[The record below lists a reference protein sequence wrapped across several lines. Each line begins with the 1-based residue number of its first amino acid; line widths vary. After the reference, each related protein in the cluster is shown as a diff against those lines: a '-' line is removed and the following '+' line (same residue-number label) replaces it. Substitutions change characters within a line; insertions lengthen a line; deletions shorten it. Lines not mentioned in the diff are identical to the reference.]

1 MIELE
6 SLHLE
11 HFMRIT
17 KADLDLQSAI
27 TILEGDNG
35 QGKSA
40 IMEAIAVC
48 LAERKRADSVK
59 EFVQKGFDHA
69 KIVLRMKYNSVP
81 IIFNVTL
88 NVRGGTP
95 LERDVEY
102 EGKHYIN
109 SEVTDLI
116 KELDFTFYS
125 DIILSMQG
133 QDDIATM
140 TPVQRAN
147 LLQRLFQFDFA
158 EKVKGINDKIDEA
171 NEAIKLDN
179 SKIDY
184 LNKELVAKKARRD
197 SVVLKEPPFDSST
210 YYAKQAEQDELF
222 EELTNIKKIMNE
234 VNELQDKRNTIVE
247 KSNNLGYKI
256 QELRQKKETA
266 QAAKTELET
275 FDFDGKSSALTSE
288 IENLRKEIDSQNVSL
303 QMFDE
308 SIKANQTK
316 QTEVLQNIATCKY
329 KDTEFAKKLALIEK
343 GVCPECGQSTCNMDH
358 SVIEYDKDTNLNQI
372 IDLEAE
378 EGNIGFAIADD
389 KRKKEEIRQNI
400 SSLISKKATSEANLT
415 SLRSTYNVLKSKVMP
430 LEIYEQLESDLTVAE
445 SDQAALQDAY
455 NNVMN
460 ELEKRKDALIK
471 QDEIERK
478 YEAIKADIKMFDNV
492 MMFNDAAQKQIEQ
505 YDEDIK
511 NSEMNIEEIKNIVA
525 SLTKDIECYN
535 EVKKVLDKELPNFL
549 IVKTC
554 SRLESEMNIF
564 VQEVFPEFRIRLL
577 QSKRGVEFFYTVDA
591 NNNME
596 DVKTLI
602 NSKMASGY
610 ERSVLGIAFK
620 VALCRAYGLTF
631 AALDEIDSAASD
643 DNSMKTF
650 SSLINSNVFD
660 QMIFITHKEPTKEM
674 IRSLAD
680 DVTCYHVEGGVF
692 TNETIEN

>member
-288 IENLRKEIDSQNVSL
+288 IENLRKEIDNQNVSL

-378 EGNIGFAIADD
+378 EGSIGFAIADD
-389 KRKKEEIRQNI
+389 KRKKEEIRQKI

-505 YDEDIK
+505 YDEDIE

>member
-210 YYAKQAEQDELF
+210 YYAKQTEQDELF

-389 KRKKEEIRQNI
+389 KRKKEEIRQKI

-505 YDEDIK
+505 YDEDIE

-591 NNNME
+591 NNTME

>member
-1 MIELE
+1 
-6 SLHLE
+6 
-11 HFMRIT
+11 MRIT
-17 KADLDLQSAI
+17 KADLDLRSAI

-40 IMEAIAVC
+40 VMEAIAVC

-69 KIVLRMKYNSVP
+69 KIILTMKYNSVP
-81 IIFNVTL
+81 IIFNVAL

-158 EKVKGINDKIDEA
+158 EKVKGIIEKIDEA
-171 NEAIKLDN
+171 NEAIKLGN

-184 LNKELVAKKARRD
+184 LNKELVAKKARCD

-210 YYAKQAEQDELF
+210 YYAKQDEEVKLF
-222 EELTNIKKIMNE
+222 EELTKIKKIMGE

-247 KSNNLGYKI
+247 KSNNLGFKI
-256 QELRQKKETA
+256 QELRRKKETA
-266 QAAKTELET
+266 QAAKNELST
-275 FDFDGKSSALTSE
+275 FDFDGKSSIITSE
-288 IENLRKEIDSQNVSL
+288 IELLIKDIESQNADL
-303 QMFDE
+303 QTYDE
-308 SIKANQTK
+308 SIKANQAK

-329 KDTEFAKKLALIEK
+329 KDSEFAKKLDLIER

-358 SVIEYDKDTNLNQI
+358 SVIEYDKNTNTNQI
-372 IDLEAE
+372 IDLETE
-378 EGNIGFAIADD
+378 EGYIGFAIADD
-389 KRKKEEIRQNI
+389 RRKKEEVRKNI
-400 SSLISKKATSEANLT
+400 SSLISKKATAEANLA
-415 SLRSTYNVLKSKVMP
+415 SLESTYNVLKSKIMP
-430 LEIYEQLESDLTVAE
+430 LDVYEQLERDLKTAE
-445 SDQAALQDAY
+445 VDQAALTDAY
-455 NNVMN
+455 NNIIS
-460 ELEKRKDALIK
+460 ELESHKDALSN
-471 QDEIERK
+471 QDIVERR
-478 YEAIKADIKMFDNV
+478 YEAVKAEIKSFDNV
-492 MMFNDAAQKQIEQ
+492 KVFNDAAQKQIEQ

-511 NSEMNIEEIKNIVA
+511 NSEMNIEVIKNTVA

-554 SRLESEMNIF
+554 SKLESEMNIF

-591 NNNME
+591 NNDME

-680 DVTCYHVEGGVF
+680 DVTCYHVDGGVF

>member
-6 SLHLE
+6 SLYLE

-17 KADLDLQSAI
+17 KADLDLSSAI

-40 IMEAIAVC
+40 VMEAIAVC

-69 KIVLRMKYNSVP
+69 KIVLKMKYNSVP

-147 LLQRLFQFDFA
+147 LLQRLFQFDFT
-158 EKVKGINDKIDEA
+158 EKVKGIIDKIDEA

-197 SVVLKEPPFDSST
+197 SVVLKEPPFDSIS
-210 YYAKQAEQDELF
+210 YYTKKSEQDNLF
-222 EELTNIKKIMNE
+222 EELTKIKKIMGE
-234 VNELQDKRNTIVE
+234 VNELQDKRNNIIE
-247 KSNNLGYKI
+247 KSNSLGYKI
-256 QELRQKKETA
+256 QELKQRKETA
-266 QAAKTELET
+266 QAAKNELEI
-275 FDFDGKSSALTSE
+275 FDFDGKSLAMTSE
-288 IENLRKEIDSQNVSL
+288 IETLRKDIDSQNTDL
-303 QMFDE
+303 QTLDV
-308 SIKANQTK
+308 SIKSNQAK
-316 QTEVLQNIATCKY
+316 QTEVLQNIATCQY
-329 KDTEFAKKLALIEK
+329 KDAEFSKKLSLIER
-343 GVCPECGQSTCNMDH
+343 GVCPECGQSTCGMDH
-358 SVIEYDKDTNLNQI
+358 SVVEYDKDTNSCEI
-372 IDLEAE
+372 IRLKE
-378 EGNIGFAIADD
+378 EDESINFAIADD
-389 KRKKEEIRQNI
+389 RRKKEEVRKNI
-400 SSLISKKATSEANLT
+400 SSLISKKSAAEANLA
-415 SLRSTYNVLKSKVMP
+415 SLESTYNILKSKVMP
-430 LEIYEQLESDLTVAE
+430 LEVYEQLESDLKNAE
-445 SDQAALQDAY
+445 VDQAALVDAY
-455 NNVMN
+455 NKIIS
-460 ELEKRKDALIK
+460 ELESHKDALSS
-471 QDEIERK
+471 QDFVEKR
-478 YEAIKADIKMFDNV
+478 YEAVKAEIKAFDNV
-492 MMFNDAAQKQIEQ
+492 MVFNDAAQKQIEQ
-505 YDEDIK
+505 YDEDIE

-554 SRLESEMNIF
+554 SKLESEMNVF

-692 TNETIEN
+692 TNETVEN

>member
-1 MIELE
+1 
-6 SLHLE
+6 
-11 HFMRIT
+11 MRIT
-17 KADLDLQSAI
+17 KADLDLRSAI

-40 IMEAIAVC
+40 VMEAIAVC

-69 KIVLRMKYNSVP
+69 KVILTMKYNSVP
-81 IIFNVTL
+81 IIFNVAL

-158 EKVKGINDKIDEA
+158 EKVKGIIEKIDEA

-210 YYAKQAEQDELF
+210 YYAKQDEEVKLF
-222 EELTNIKKIMNE
+222 EELTKIKKIMGE

-247 KSNNLGYKI
+247 KSNNLGFKI

-266 QAAKTELET
+266 QAAKNELST
-275 FDFDGKSSALTSE
+275 FDFDGKSSIITSE
-288 IENLRKEIDSQNVSL
+288 IELLRKDIESQNADL
-303 QMFDE
+303 QTYDE
-308 SIKANQTK
+308 SIKANQAK

-329 KDTEFAKKLALIEK
+329 KDSEFAKKLDLIER

-358 SVIEYDKDTNLNQI
+358 SVIEYDKNTNTNQI
-372 IDLEAE
+372 IDLETE
-378 EGNIGFAIADD
+378 EGYIGFAIADD
-389 KRKKEEIRQNI
+389 RRKKEEVRKNI
-400 SSLISKKATSEANLT
+400 SSLISKKATAEANLA
-415 SLRSTYNVLKSKVMP
+415 SLESTYNVLKSKIMP
-430 LEIYEQLESDLTVAE
+430 LDVYEQLESDLKTAE
-445 SDQAALQDAY
+445 VDQAALTDAY
-455 NNVMN
+455 NNIIS
-460 ELEKRKDALIK
+460 ELECHKDALSN
-471 QDEIERK
+471 QDIVERR
-478 YEAIKADIKMFDNV
+478 YEAVKAEIKSFDNV
-492 MMFNDAAQKQIEQ
+492 KVFNDAAQKQIEQ

-511 NSEMNIEEIKNIVA
+511 NSEMNIEVIKNTVA

-554 SRLESEMNIF
+554 SKLESEMNIF

-680 DVTCYHVEGGVF
+680 DVTCYHVDGGVF

>member
-1 MIELE
+1 MIELNN
-6 SLHLE
+6 LHLE
-11 HFMRIT
+11 HFMKIT
-17 KADLDLQSAI
+17 EADLDLSSAI

-40 IMEAIAVC
+40 VMEAIAVC

-59 EFVQKGFDHA
+59 EFVQKGFEHA
-69 KIVLRMKYNSVP
+69 KIVLEMKYNSVP
-81 IIFNVTL
+81 IVFNVVL

-147 LLQRLFQFDFA
+147 LLQRLFQFDFT

-210 YYAKQAEQDELF
+210 YYAKQAEQDKLF
-222 EELTNIKKIMNE
+222 EELSNTKKIMGE
-234 VNELQDKRNTIVE
+234 VNELHDKRNDIVE

-256 QELRQKKETA
+256 QDLKQKKETA
-266 QAAKTELET
+266 QAAKNELET
-275 FDFDGKSSALTSE
+275 FDFDGKSSTLTLE
-288 IENLRKEIDSQNVSL
+288 IENLRKEIDSQNASL

-316 QTEVLQNIATCKY
+316 QTEVLQNIATCQY
-329 KDTEFAKKLALIEK
+329 KDTEFAKKLSLIER

-358 SVIEYDKDTNLNQI
+358 SVIENDKSINDEKIINLKT
-372 IDLEAE
+372 E

-389 KRKKEEIRQNI
+389 RRKKEEVRQNI
-400 SSLISKKATSEANLT
+400 SSLISKKATAEANLT
-415 SLRSTYNVLKSKVMP
+415 SLRSTYNVLKAKVMP
-430 LEIYEQLESDLTVAE
+430 LDVYEQLESDLTVAE
-445 SDQAALQDAY
+445 ADQSALQDAY

-460 ELEKRKDALIK
+460 ELEKRKDAWIK

-478 YEAIKADIKMFDNV
+478 YEAIKADIKMFDNAMV
-492 MMFNDAAQKQIEQ
+492 FNNAAQKQIEQ

-511 NSEMNIEEIKNIVA
+511 NSELNIEEIKNNAA
-525 SLTKDIECYN
+525 SLAKDIDCYN

-554 SRLESEMNIF
+554 SKLETEMNTF

-577 QSKRGVEFFYTVDA
+577 QSKRGVEFFYTTDP
-591 NNNME
+591 NNDME
-596 DVKTLI
+596 DVKSLI

-631 AALDEIDSAASD
+631 AALDEIDAAASD

-680 DVTCYHVEGGVF
+680 DVTCYHVDGGVF
-692 TNETIEN
+692 TNETVEN

>member
-1 MIELE
+1 MIELNN
-6 SLHLE
+6 LHLE

-17 KADLDLQSAI
+17 EADLDLSSAI

-40 IMEAIAVC
+40 VMEAIAVC

-69 KIVLRMKYNSVP
+69 KIVLEMKYNSVP
-81 IIFNVTL
+81 IIFNVVL

-102 EGKHYIN
+102 EDKHYIN

-147 LLQRLFQFDFA
+147 LLQRLFQFDFT

-179 SKIDY
+179 SKIEY

-197 SVVLKEPPFDSST
+197 SVVLKEPPFDSNT
-210 YYAKQAEQDELF
+210 YYAKQAEQDKLF
-222 EELTNIKKIMNE
+222 EELTNIKNIMGE
-234 VNELQDKRNTIVE
+234 ANELHDKRNDIVE

-256 QELRQKKETA
+256 QDLKQKKETA

-275 FDFDGKSSALTSE
+275 FDFDGKSSALASE
-288 IENLRKEIDSQNVSL
+288 IENLRKEIDNHNATL

-308 SIKANQTK
+308 SIKANQAK
-316 QTEVLQNIATCKY
+316 QTEVLQNIATCEY
-329 KDTEFAKKLALIEK
+329 KETEFAKKLSLIEK

-358 SVIEYDKDTNLNQI
+358 SVIENDKSINDEKIINLKT
-372 IDLEAE
+372 E

-389 KRKKEEIRQNI
+389 RRKKEEVRQNI
-400 SSLISKKATSEANLT
+400 SSLISKKATAEANLT
-415 SLRSTYNVLKSKVMP
+415 SLRSTYSVLKSKVMP
-430 LEIYEQLESDLTVAE
+430 FEVYEQLEDDLKVAE
-445 SDQAALQDAY
+445 ADQIALQDAY
-455 NNVMN
+455 NKVMS
-460 ELEKRKDALIK
+460 ELDKRKDAWAK

-478 YEAIKADIKMFDNV
+478 YEAIKADIKMFDNAMV
-492 MMFNDAAQKQIEQ
+492 FNNAAQKQIEQ

-511 NSEMNIEEIKNIVA
+511 NSELNIEEIKNNAA
-525 SLTKDIECYN
+525 SLAKDIDCYN
-535 EVKKVLDKELPNFL
+535 EVKKILDKELPNFL

-554 SRLESEMNIF
+554 SKLETEMNTF

-577 QSKRGVEFFYTVDA
+577 QSKRGVEFFYTTDP
-591 NNNME
+591 NNDME
-596 DVKTLI
+596 DVKSLI

-631 AALDEIDSAASD
+631 AALDEIDAAASD

-680 DVTCYHVEGGVF
+680 DVTCYHVESGVF

>member
-1 MIELE
+1 MIELNN
-6 SLHLE
+6 LHLE

-17 KADLDLQSAI
+17 EADLDLSSAI

-40 IMEAIAVC
+40 VMEAIAVC

-69 KIVLRMKYNSVP
+69 KIVLEMKYNSVP
-81 IIFNVTL
+81 IVFNVAL

-147 LLQRLFQFDFA
+147 LLQRLFQFDFT

-179 SKIDY
+179 SKIEY

-197 SVVLKEPPFDSST
+197 SVVLKEPPFDSNT
-210 YYAKQAEQDELF
+210 YYAKQAEQDKLF
-222 EELTNIKKIMNE
+222 EELTNIKNIMGE
-234 VNELQDKRNTIVE
+234 ANELHDKRNDIVE

-256 QELRQKKETA
+256 QDLKQKKETA
-266 QAAKTELET
+266 KAAKTELET

-288 IENLRKEIDSQNVSL
+288 IENLRKEIDSQNASL

-308 SIKANQTK
+308 SIKANQAK
-316 QTEVLQNIATCKY
+316 QTEVIQNIATCQY
-329 KDTEFAKKLALIEK
+329 KETEFAKKLSLIEK

-358 SVIEYDKDTNLNQI
+358 SVIENDKSKNDDKIINLK
-372 IDLEAE
+372 AE

-389 KRKKEEIRQNI
+389 RRKKEEVRQNI
-400 SSLISKKATSEANLT
+400 SSLISKKATAEANLT
-415 SLRSTYNVLKSKVMP
+415 SLRSTYSVLKSKVMP
-430 LEIYEQLESDLTVAE
+430 LEVYEQLEDDLKVAE
-445 SDQAALQDAY
+445 EDQVALQDAY
-455 NNVMN
+455 NKVMS
-460 ELEKRKDALIK
+460 ELDKRKDAWAK

-478 YEAIKADIKMFDNV
+478 YEAIKADIKMFDNAMV
-492 MMFNDAAQKQIEQ
+492 FNNAAQKQIEQ

-511 NSEMNIEEIKNIVA
+511 NSELNIEEIKNNAA
-525 SLTKDIECYN
+525 SLAKDIECYN
-535 EVKKVLDKELPNFL
+535 EVKKILDKELPNFL

-554 SRLESEMNIF
+554 SKLETEMNTF

-577 QSKRGVEFFYTVDA
+577 QSKRGVEFFYTTDP
-591 NNNME
+591 NNDME
-596 DVKTLI
+596 DVKSLI

-631 AALDEIDSAASD
+631 AALDEIDAAASD

-680 DVTCYHVEGGVF
+680 DVTCYHVESGVF

>member
-6 SLHLE
+6 SLYLE

-17 KADLDLQSAI
+17 KADLDLRSAI

-40 IMEAIAVC
+40 VMEAIAVC

-69 KIVLRMKYNSVP
+69 KIILTMKYNSVP
-81 IIFNVTL
+81 IIFNVAL

-158 EKVKGINDKIDEA
+158 EKVKGIIDKIDEA

-210 YYAKQAEQDELF
+210 YYAKQDEEVKLF
-222 EELTNIKKIMNE
+222 EELTKIKKIMGE

-247 KSNNLGYKI
+247 KSNNLGFKI

-266 QAAKTELET
+266 QAAKNELST
-275 FDFDGKSSALTSE
+275 FDFDRKSSIITSE
-288 IENLRKEIDSQNVSL
+288 IELLRKDIESQNADL
-303 QMFDE
+303 QTYDE
-308 SIKANQTK
+308 SIKANQAK

-329 KDTEFAKKLALIEK
+329 KDSEFAKKLDLIER

-358 SVIEYDKDTNLNQI
+358 SVIEYDKNTNTNQI
-372 IDLEAE
+372 IDLETE
-378 EGNIGFAIADD
+378 EGYIGFAIADD
-389 KRKKEEIRQNI
+389 RRKKEEVRKNI
-400 SSLISKKATSEANLT
+400 SSLISKKATAEANLA
-415 SLRSTYNVLKSKVMP
+415 SLESTYNVLKSKIMP
-430 LEIYEQLESDLTVAE
+430 LDVYEQLESDLKTAE
-445 SDQAALQDAY
+445 IDQAALTDAY
-455 NNVMN
+455 NNIIS
-460 ELEKRKDALIK
+460 ELESHKDALSN
-471 QDEIERK
+471 QDIVERR
-478 YEAIKADIKMFDNV
+478 YEAVKAEIKSFDNV
-492 MMFNDAAQKQIEQ
+492 KVFNDAAQKQIEQ

-511 NSEMNIEEIKNIVA
+511 NSEMNIEVIKNTVA

-554 SRLESEMNIF
+554 SKLESEMNIF

-591 NNNME
+591 NNDME

-680 DVTCYHVEGGVF
+680 DVTCYHVDGGVF

>member
-1 MIELE
+1 MIELNN
-6 SLHLE
+6 LHLE

-17 KADLDLQSAI
+17 EADLDLSSAI

-40 IMEAIAVC
+40 VMEAIAVC

-69 KIVLRMKYNSVP
+69 KIVLEMKYNSVP
-81 IIFNVTL
+81 IIFNVAL

-147 LLQRLFQFDFA
+147 LLQRLFQFDFT

-179 SKIDY
+179 SKIEY

-197 SVVLKEPPFDSST
+197 SVVLKEPPFDSNT
-210 YYAKQAEQDELF
+210 YYAKQAEQDKLF
-222 EELTNIKKIMNE
+222 EELTNIKNIMGE
-234 VNELQDKRNTIVE
+234 ANELHDKRNDIVE

-256 QELRQKKETA
+256 QDLKQKKETA
-266 QAAKTELET
+266 KAAKTELET

-288 IENLRKEIDSQNVSL
+288 IENLRKEIDNQNATL

-308 SIKANQTK
+308 SIKANQAK
-316 QTEVLQNIATCKY
+316 QTEVLQNIATCQY
-329 KDTEFAKKLALIEK
+329 KETEFAKKLSLIEK

-358 SVIEYDKDTNLNQI
+358 SVIENDKSKNDDKIINLK
-372 IDLEAE
+372 AE

-389 KRKKEEIRQNI
+389 RRKKEEVRQNI
-400 SSLISKKATSEANLT
+400 SSLISKKATAEANLT

-430 LEIYEQLESDLTVAE
+430 LEVYEQLEDDLKVAE
-445 SDQAALQDAY
+445 ADQAALQDAY
-455 NNVMN
+455 NNVMS
-460 ELEKRKDALIK
+460 ELDKRKDAWAK

-478 YEAIKADIKMFDNV
+478 YEAIKADIKMFDNAMV
-492 MMFNDAAQKQIEQ
+492 FNNAAQKQIEQ

-511 NSEMNIEEIKNIVA
+511 NSELNIEEIKNNAA
-525 SLTKDIECYN
+525 SLAKDIDCYN
-535 EVKKVLDKELPNFL
+535 EVKKILDKELPNFL

-554 SRLESEMNIF
+554 SKLETEMNTF

-577 QSKRGVEFFYTVDA
+577 QSKRGVEFFYTTDP
-591 NNNME
+591 NNDME
-596 DVKTLI
+596 DVKSLI

-631 AALDEIDSAASD
+631 AALDEIDAAASD

-680 DVTCYHVEGGVF
+680 DVTCYHVESGVF

>member
-1 MIELE
+1 MIELNN
-6 SLHLE
+6 LHLE

-17 KADLDLQSAI
+17 EADLDLSSAI

-40 IMEAIAVC
+40 VMEAIAVC

-69 KIVLRMKYNSVP
+69 KIVLEMKYNSVP
-81 IIFNVTL
+81 IIFNVVL

-147 LLQRLFQFDFA
+147 LLQRLFQFDFT

-179 SKIDY
+179 SKIEY

-197 SVVLKEPPFDSST
+197 SVGFKEPPYDSNT
-210 YYAKQAEQDELF
+210 YYAKQAEQDKLF
-222 EELTNIKKIMNE
+222 EELTNIKNIMGE
-234 VNELQDKRNTIVE
+234 ANELHDKRNDIVE

-256 QELRQKKETA
+256 QDLKQKKETA

-288 IENLRKEIDSQNVSL
+288 IENLRKEIDSQNATL

-308 SIKANQTK
+308 SIKANQAK

-329 KDTEFAKKLALIEK
+329 KETEFAKKLSLIEK

-358 SVIEYDKDTNLNQI
+358 SVIENDKSKNDEKIINLKT
-372 IDLEAE
+372 E

-389 KRKKEEIRQNI
+389 RRKKEEVRQNI
-400 SSLISKKATSEANLT
+400 SSLISKKATAEANLT
-415 SLRSTYNVLKSKVMP
+415 SLRSTYSVLKSKVMP
-430 LEIYEQLESDLTVAE
+430 LEVYEQLEDDLKVAE
-445 SDQAALQDAY
+445 VDQTALQDAY
-455 NNVMN
+455 NKVMS
-460 ELEKRKDALIK
+460 ELDKRKDAWAK

-478 YEAIKADIKMFDNV
+478 YEAIKADIKMFDNAMV
-492 MMFNDAAQKQIEQ
+492 FNNAAQKQIEQ

-511 NSEMNIEEIKNIVA
+511 NSELNIEEIKNNAA
-525 SLTKDIECYN
+525 SLAKDIDCYN
-535 EVKKVLDKELPNFL
+535 EVKKILDKELPNFL

-554 SRLESEMNIF
+554 SKLETEMNTF

-577 QSKRGVEFFYTVDA
+577 QSKRGVEFFYTTDP
-591 NNNME
+591 NNDME

-631 AALDEIDSAASD
+631 AALDEIDAAASD

-680 DVTCYHVEGGVF
+680 DVTCYHVESGVF

>member
-1 MIELE
+1 MK
-6 SLHLE
+6 
-11 HFMRIT
+11 IT
-17 KADLDLQSAI
+17 EADLDLSSAI

-40 IMEAIAVC
+40 VMEAIAVC

-59 EFVQKGFDHA
+59 EFVQKGFEHA
-69 KIVLRMKYNSVP
+69 KIILEMKYNSVP
-81 IIFNVTL
+81 IIFNVVL

-147 LLQRLFQFDFA
+147 LLQRLFQFDFT

-179 SKIDY
+179 SKIEY

-210 YYAKQAEQDELF
+210 YYAKQAEQDKLF
-222 EELTNIKKIMNE
+222 EELTNIKNIMGE
-234 VNELQDKRNTIVE
+234 ANELHDKRNDIVE

-256 QELRQKKETA
+256 QDLKQKKETA

-275 FDFDGKSSALTSE
+275 FDFGGKSSALTSE
-288 IENLRKEIDSQNVSL
+288 IENLRKEIDSQNATL

-308 SIKANQTK
+308 SIKANQAK

-329 KDTEFAKKLALIEK
+329 KETEFAKKLSLIEK

-358 SVIEYDKDTNLNQI
+358 SVIENDKSINDDKI
-372 IDLEAE
+372 IHLKTE
-378 EGNIGFAIADD
+378 ESNIGFAIADD
-389 KRKKEEIRQNI
+389 RRKKEEVRQNI
-400 SSLISKKATSEANLT
+400 SSLISKKATAEANLT
-415 SLRSTYNVLKSKVMP
+415 SLRSTYNVLKSKIMP
-430 LEIYEQLESDLTVAE
+430 LEVYEQLENDLKVAE
-445 SDQAALQDAY
+445 TDQIALTDAY
-455 NNVMN
+455 NNVMS
-460 ELEKRKDALIK
+460 ELDKRKDAWAK

-478 YEAIKADIKMFDNV
+478 YEAIKSDIKMFDNAMV
-492 MMFNDAAQKQIEQ
+492 FNNAAQKQIEQ

-511 NSEMNIEEIKNIVA
+511 NSEMNIEEIKNSAA
-525 SLTKDIECYN
+525 SLAKDIDCYN

-554 SRLESEMNIF
+554 SKLETEMNTF

-577 QSKRGVEFFYTVDA
+577 QSKRGVEFFYTTDP
-591 NNNME
+591 NNDME
-596 DVKTLI
+596 DVKSLI

-631 AALDEIDSAASD
+631 AALDEIDAAASD

-680 DVTCYHVEGGVF
+680 DVTCYHVENGVF

>member
-1 MIELE
+1 
-6 SLHLE
+6 
-11 HFMRIT
+11 
-17 KADLDLQSAI
+17 
-27 TILEGDNG
+27 
-35 QGKSA
+35 
-40 IMEAIAVC
+40 
-48 LAERKRADSVK
+48 
-59 EFVQKGFDHA
+59 
-69 KIVLRMKYNSVP
+69 
-81 IIFNVTL
+81 
-88 NVRGGTP
+88 
-95 LERDVEY
+95 
-102 EGKHYIN
+102 
-109 SEVTDLI
+109 
-116 KELDFTFYS
+116 
-125 DIILSMQG
+125 MQG

-147 LLQRLFQFDFA
+147 LLQRLFQFDFT

-179 SKIDY
+179 SKIEY

-210 YYAKQAEQDELF
+210 YYAKQAEQDKLF
-222 EELTNIKKIMNE
+222 EELTNIKNIMGE
-234 VNELQDKRNTIVE
+234 ANELHDKRNDIVE

-256 QELRQKKETA
+256 QDLKQRKETA
-266 QAAKTELET
+266 QTAKTELET

-288 IENLRKEIDSQNVSL
+288 IENLRKEIDSQNASL

-308 SIKANQTK
+308 SIKANQAK
-316 QTEVLQNIATCKY
+316 QTEVLQNIATCQY
-329 KDTEFAKKLALIEK
+329 KETEFAKKLSLIEK

-358 SVIEYDKDTNLNQI
+358 SVIENDKSKNDDKIINLK
-372 IDLEAE
+372 AE

-389 KRKKEEIRQNI
+389 RRKKEEVRQNI
-400 SSLISKKATSEANLT
+400 SSLISKKATAEANLT

-430 LEIYEQLESDLTVAE
+430 LDVYEQLEDDLKTAE
-445 SDQAALQDAY
+445 ADQAALQDAY
-455 NNVMN
+455 NNVMS
-460 ELEKRKDALIK
+460 ELDKRKDAWVK

-478 YEAIKADIKMFDNV
+478 YEAIKADIKMFDNAMV
-492 MMFNDAAQKQIEQ
+492 FNNAAQKQIEQ

-511 NSEMNIEEIKNIVA
+511 NSELNVEEIKNNAA
-525 SLTKDIECYN
+525 SLAKDIDCYN
-535 EVKKVLDKELPNFL
+535 EVKKILDKELPNFL

-554 SRLESEMNIF
+554 SKLETEMNTF

-577 QSKRGVEFFYTVDA
+577 QSKRGVEFFYTTDP
-591 NNNME
+591 NNDME

-631 AALDEIDSAASD
+631 AALDEIDAAASD

-680 DVTCYHVEGGVF
+680 DVTCYHVESGVF

>member
-389 KRKKEEIRQNI
+389 KRKKEEIRQKI

-505 YDEDIK
+505 YDEDIE
-511 NSEMNIEEIKNIVA
+511 NSEMSIEEIKNIVA

>member
-1 MIELE
+1 MIELDN
-6 SLHLE
+6 LHLE
-11 HFMRIT
+11 HFMKIT
-17 KADLDLQSAI
+17 EADLDLSSAI

-40 IMEAIAVC
+40 VMEAIAVC

-59 EFVQKGFDHA
+59 DFVQKEFDHA
-69 KIVLRMKYNSVP
+69 KIVLEMKYNSVP
-81 IIFNVTL
+81 IVFNVVL

-158 EKVKGINDKIDEA
+158 EKVKGVNDKIDEA

-210 YYAKQAEQDELF
+210 YYAKQAEQDKLF
-222 EELTNIKKIMNE
+222 EELSNTKKIMSE
-234 VNELQDKRNTIVE
+234 VNELHDKRNNIVE

-256 QELRQKKETA
+256 QDLKQKKETA
-266 QAAKTELET
+266 QAAKNELET

-288 IENLRKEIDSQNVSL
+288 IENLRKEIDSQNASL

-316 QTEVLQNIATCKY
+316 QTEVLQNIATCQY
-329 KDTEFAKKLALIEK
+329 KDTEFAKKLSLIEK
-343 GVCPECGQSTCNMDH
+343 GVCPECGQSTCGMDH
-358 SVIEYDKDTNLNQI
+358 SVIEIDKEANAGQI
-372 IDLEAE
+372 IFLKTE
-378 EGNIGFAIADD
+378 EGNLGFTIADD
-389 KRKKEEIRQNI
+389 KRKKETVRQNI
-400 SSLISKKATSEANLT
+400 SSLISKKATAEANLT
-415 SLRSTYNVLKSKVMP
+415 SLRSTYNVLKAKVMP
-430 LEIYEQLESDLTVAE
+430 LDVYEQLESDLTVAE
-445 SDQAALQDAY
+445 ADQAALQDAY

-460 ELEKRKDALIK
+460 ELEKRKDAWIK

-478 YEAIKADIKMFDNV
+478 YEAIKSDIKMFDNAMV
-492 MMFNDAAQKQIEQ
+492 FNNAAQKQIEQ

-511 NSEMNIEEIKNIVA
+511 NSELNIEEIKNNAA
-525 SLTKDIECYN
+525 SLAKDIDCYN

-554 SRLESEMNIF
+554 SKLETEMNTF

-577 QSKRGVEFFYTVDA
+577 QSKRGVEFFYTTDP
-591 NNNME
+591 NNDME
-596 DVKTLI
+596 DVKSLI

-631 AALDEIDSAASD
+631 AALDEIDAAASD

-680 DVTCYHVEGGVF
+680 DVTCYHVDGGVF

>member
-1 MIELE
+1 MIELDK
-6 SLHLE
+6 LHLE
-11 HFMRIT
+11 HFMKIT
-17 KADLDLQSAI
+17 EADLDLSFAI

-40 IMEAIAVC
+40 VMEAIGVC

-59 EFVQKGFDHA
+59 EFVQKGFEHA
-69 KIVLRMKYNSVP
+69 KIVLEMKYNSVP
-81 IIFNVTL
+81 IVFNVVL

-210 YYAKQAEQDELF
+210 YYAKQAEQDKLF
-222 EELTNIKKIMNE
+222 EELSNTKKIIGE
-234 VNELQDKRNTIVE
+234 VNELHDKRNDIVE

-256 QELRQKKETA
+256 QDLKQKKETA
-266 QAAKTELET
+266 QAAKNELET
-275 FDFDGKSSALTSE
+275 FDFDGKSSTLISE
-288 IENLRKEIDSQNVSL
+288 IENLRKEIDSQNASL

-316 QTEVLQNIATCKY
+316 QTEVLQNIATCQY
-329 KDTEFAKKLALIEK
+329 KDTEFAKKLSLIEK

-358 SVIEYDKDTNLNQI
+358 SVIEYDKDTNANKI
-372 IDLEAE
+372 IDLKAE

-389 KRKKEEIRQNI
+389 KRKKETVRQNI
-400 SSLISKKATSEANLT
+400 SSLISKKATAEANLT
-415 SLRSTYNVLKSKVMP
+415 SLRSTYNVLKAKVMP
-430 LEIYEQLESDLTVAE
+430 LDVYEQLESDLTVAE
-445 SDQAALQDAY
+445 ADQSALQDAY

-460 ELEKRKDALIK
+460 ELEKRKDAWIK

-478 YEAIKADIKMFDNV
+478 YEAIKADIKMFDNAMV
-492 MMFNDAAQKQIEQ
+492 FNNAAQKQIEQ

-511 NSEMNIEEIKNIVA
+511 NSELNIEEIKNNAA
-525 SLTKDIECYN
+525 SLAKDIDCYN

-554 SRLESEMNIF
+554 SKLETEMNTF

-577 QSKRGVEFFYTVDA
+577 QSKRGVEFFYTTDP
-591 NNNME
+591 NNDME
-596 DVKTLI
+596 DVKSLI

-631 AALDEIDSAASD
+631 TALDEIDAAASD

-680 DVTCYHVEGGVF
+680 DVTCYHVDGGVF
-692 TNETIEN
+692 TNETVEN

>member
-1 MIELE
+1 MIELNN
-6 SLHLE
+6 LHLE
-11 HFMRIT
+11 HFMKIT
-17 KADLDLQSAI
+17 EADLDLSSAI

-40 IMEAIAVC
+40 VMEAIAVC

-59 EFVQKGFDHA
+59 EFVQKGFEHA
-69 KIVLRMKYNSVP
+69 KIILEMKYNSVP
-81 IIFNVTL
+81 IIFNVVL

-147 LLQRLFQFDFA
+147 LLQRLFQFDFT

-179 SKIDY
+179 SKIEY

-197 SVVLKEPPFDSST
+197 SVVLKEPPFDSNT
-210 YYAKQAEQDELF
+210 YYAKQSEQDKLF
-222 EELTNIKKIMNE
+222 EELTHIKNIMGE
-234 VNELQDKRNTIVE
+234 ANELHDKRNDIVE

-256 QELRQKKETA
+256 QDLKQKKETA

-288 IENLRKEIDSQNVSL
+288 IENLRNEIDSQNASL

-308 SIKANQTK
+308 SIKANQVK

-329 KDTEFAKKLALIEK
+329 KETEFAKKLLLIEK

-358 SVIEYDKDTNLNQI
+358 SVIETDKNTNADKI
-372 IDLEAE
+372 IHLKTE

-389 KRKKEEIRQNI
+389 TRKKEEVRQSI
-400 SSLISKKATSEANLT
+400 SSLISKKATAEANLT

-430 LEIYEQLESDLTVAE
+430 LEVYEQLEDDLKIAE
-445 SDQAALQDAY
+445 ADQVALQDAY
-455 NNVMN
+455 NKVMS
-460 ELEKRKDALIK
+460 ELDKRKDAWTK

-478 YEAIKADIKMFDNV
+478 YEAIKADIKMFDNAMV
-492 MMFNDAAQKQIEQ
+492 FNNAAQKQIEQ
-505 YDEDIK
+505 YDEDTK
-511 NSEMNIEEIKNIVA
+511 NSEMNIEEIKNSAA
-525 SLTKDIECYN
+525 SLAKDIDCYN

-554 SRLESEMNIF
+554 SKLEAEMNTF

-577 QSKRGVEFFYTVDA
+577 QSKRGVEFFYTTDP
-591 NNNME
+591 NNDME
-596 DVKTLI
+596 DVKSLI

-631 AALDEIDSAASD
+631 AALDEIDAAASD

-680 DVTCYHVEGGVF
+680 DVTCYHVENGVF

>member
-6 SLHLE
+6 SLYLE

-17 KADLDLQSAI
+17 KADLDLRSAI

-40 IMEAIAVC
+40 VMEAIAVC

-69 KIVLRMKYNSVP
+69 KIILTMKYNSVP
-81 IIFNVTL
+81 IIFNVAL

-158 EKVKGINDKIDEA
+158 EKVKGIIDKIDEA

-210 YYAKQAEQDELF
+210 YYAKQDEEVKLF
-222 EELTNIKKIMNE
+222 EELTKIKKIMGE
-234 VNELQDKRNTIVE
+234 VNELQDKRNSIVE
-247 KSNNLGYKI
+247 QSNNLGYRI
-256 QELRQKKETA
+256 RELRQKKETA
-266 QAAKTELET
+266 QAAKNELST
-275 FDFDGKSSALTSE
+275 FDFDGKSSIITSE
-288 IENLRKEIDSQNVSL
+288 IELLRKDIESQNEDL
-303 QMFDE
+303 QTYDE
-308 SIKANQTK
+308 SIKANQAK

-329 KDTEFAKKLALIEK
+329 KDSEFAKKLDLIER

-358 SVIEYDKDTNLNQI
+358 SVIEYDKNTNTNQI
-372 IDLEAE
+372 IDLETE
-378 EGNIGFAIADD
+378 EGYIGFAIADD
-389 KRKKEEIRQNI
+389 RRKKEEVRKNI
-400 SSLISKKATSEANLT
+400 SSLISKKATAEANLA
-415 SLRSTYNVLKSKVMP
+415 SLESTYNVLKSKIMP
-430 LEIYEQLESDLTVAE
+430 LDVYEQLESDLRTAE
-445 SDQAALQDAY
+445 VDQAALTDAY
-455 NNVMN
+455 NNIIS
-460 ELEKRKDALIK
+460 ELESHKDALSN
-471 QDEIERK
+471 QDIVERR
-478 YEAIKADIKMFDNV
+478 YEAVKAEIKSFDNV
-492 MMFNDAAQKQIEQ
+492 KVFNDAAQKQIEQ

-511 NSEMNIEEIKNIVA
+511 NSEMNIEVIKNTVA

-554 SRLESEMNIF
+554 SKLESEMNIF

-591 NNNME
+591 NNDME

-680 DVTCYHVEGGVF
+680 DVTCYHVDGGVF

>member
-6 SLHLE
+6 SLYLE

-17 KADLDLQSAI
+17 KADLDLRSAI

-40 IMEAIAVC
+40 VMEAIAVC

-69 KIVLRMKYNSVP
+69 KIILTMKYNSVP
-81 IIFNVTL
+81 IIFNVAL

-158 EKVKGINDKIDEA
+158 EKVKGIIDKIDEA

-210 YYAKQAEQDELF
+210 YYAKQDEEVKLF
-222 EELTNIKKIMNE
+222 EELTKIKKIMGE

-247 KSNNLGYKI
+247 KSNNLGFKI

-266 QAAKTELET
+266 QAAKNELST
-275 FDFDGKSSALTSE
+275 FDFDRKSSIITSE
-288 IENLRKEIDSQNVSL
+288 IELLRKDIESQNADL
-303 QMFDE
+303 QTYDE
-308 SIKANQTK
+308 SIKANQAK

-329 KDTEFAKKLALIEK
+329 KDSEFAKKLDLIER
-343 GVCPECGQSTCNMDH
+343 GVCPECGQSTCNMNH
-358 SVIEYDKDTNLNQI
+358 SVIEYDKNTNTNQI
-372 IDLEAE
+372 IDLETE
-378 EGNIGFAIADD
+378 EGYIGFAIADD
-389 KRKKEEIRQNI
+389 RRKKEEVRKNI
-400 SSLISKKATSEANLT
+400 SSLISKKATAEANLA
-415 SLRSTYNVLKSKVMP
+415 SLESTYNVLKSKIMP
-430 LEIYEQLESDLTVAE
+430 LDVYEQLESDLKTAE
-445 SDQAALQDAY
+445 VDQAALTDAY
-455 NNVMN
+455 NNIIS
-460 ELEKRKDALIK
+460 ELESHKDALSN
-471 QDEIERK
+471 QDIVERR
-478 YEAIKADIKMFDNV
+478 YEAVKAEIKSFDNV
-492 MMFNDAAQKQIEQ
+492 KVFNDAAQKQIEQ

-511 NSEMNIEEIKNIVA
+511 NSEMNIEVIKNTVA

-554 SRLESEMNIF
+554 SKLESEMNIF

-591 NNNME
+591 NNDME

-680 DVTCYHVEGGVF
+680 DVTCYHVDGGVF

>member
-1 MIELE
+1 
-6 SLHLE
+6 
-11 HFMRIT
+11 
-17 KADLDLQSAI
+17 
-27 TILEGDNG
+27 
-35 QGKSA
+35 
-40 IMEAIAVC
+40 
-48 LAERKRADSVK
+48 
-59 EFVQKGFDHA
+59 
-69 KIVLRMKYNSVP
+69 MKYNSVP
-81 IIFNVTL
+81 IIFNVVL

-147 LLQRLFQFDFA
+147 LLQRLFQFDFT

-179 SKIDY
+179 SKIEY

-197 SVVLKEPPFDSST
+197 SVGFKEPPYDSNT
-210 YYAKQAEQDELF
+210 YYAKQAEQDKLF
-222 EELTNIKKIMNE
+222 EELTNIKNIMGE
-234 VNELQDKRNTIVE
+234 ANELHDKRNDIVE

-256 QELRQKKETA
+256 QDLKQKKETA

-288 IENLRKEIDSQNVSL
+288 IENLRKEIDSQNATL

-308 SIKANQTK
+308 SIKANQAK

-329 KDTEFAKKLALIEK
+329 KETEFAKKLSLIEK

-358 SVIEYDKDTNLNQI
+358 SVIENDKNTNADKI
-372 IDLEAE
+372 INLKTE

-389 KRKKEEIRQNI
+389 RRKKEDVRQNI
-400 SSLISKKATSEANLT
+400 SSLISKKATAEANLT

-430 LEIYEQLESDLTVAE
+430 LEVYEQLENDLKVAE
-445 SDQAALQDAY
+445 AEQVALQDAY
-455 NNVMN
+455 NDVMS
-460 ELEKRKDALIK
+460 ELDKRKDAWTK

-478 YEAIKADIKMFDNV
+478 YEAIKADIKMFDNAMV
-492 MMFNDAAQKQIEQ
+492 FNNAAQKQIEQ

-511 NSEMNIEEIKNIVA
+511 NSEMNIEEIKNSAA
-525 SLTKDIECYN
+525 SLAKDIDCYN

-554 SRLESEMNIF
+554 SKLETEMNTF

-577 QSKRGVEFFYTVDA
+577 QSKRGVEFFYTTDP
-591 NNNME
+591 NNDME
-596 DVKTLI
+596 DVKSLI

-631 AALDEIDSAASD
+631 AALDEIDAAASD

-680 DVTCYHVEGGVF
+680 DVTCYHVESGVF

>member
-1 MIELE
+1 MIELDN
-6 SLHLE
+6 LHLE
-11 HFMRIT
+11 HFMKIT
-17 KADLDLQSAI
+17 EADLDLSSAI

-40 IMEAIAVC
+40 VMEAIAVC

-69 KIVLRMKYNSVP
+69 KIVLEMKYNSVP
-81 IIFNVTL
+81 IVFNVVL

-210 YYAKQAEQDELF
+210 YYAKQAEQDRLF
-222 EELTNIKKIMNE
+222 EELSNTKKIMGE
-234 VNELQDKRNTIVE
+234 VNELHDKRNDIVE

-256 QELRQKKETA
+256 QDLKQKKETA
-266 QAAKTELET
+266 QAAKNELET

-288 IENLRKEIDSQNVSL
+288 IENLRKEIDSQNASL

-316 QTEVLQNIATCKY
+316 QTEVLQNIATCQY
-329 KDTEFAKKLALIEK
+329 KDTEFTKKLSLIER
-343 GVCPECGQSTCNMDH
+343 GVCPECGQSTCGMDH
-358 SVIEYDKDTNLNQI
+358 SVIEYDKGTNANKI
-372 IDLEAE
+372 IDLKAE

-389 KRKKEEIRQNI
+389 RRKKETVRQNI
-400 SSLISKKATSEANLT
+400 SSLISKKATAEANLT
-415 SLRSTYNVLKSKVMP
+415 SLRSTYNVLKAKVMP
-430 LEIYEQLESDLTVAE
+430 LEAYEQLESDLTVAE
-445 SDQAALQDAY
+445 ADQAALQDAY
-455 NNVMN
+455 DNVMN
-460 ELEKRKDALIK
+460 ELEKRKDAWIK

-478 YEAIKADIKMFDNV
+478 YEAIKADIKMFDNAMV
-492 MMFNDAAQKQIEQ
+492 FNNAAQKQIEQ

-511 NSEMNIEEIKNIVA
+511 NSELNIEEIKNNAA
-525 SLTKDIECYN
+525 SLAKDIDCYN

-554 SRLESEMNIF
+554 SKLETEMNTF

-577 QSKRGVEFFYTVDA
+577 QSKRGVEFFYTTDP
-591 NNNME
+591 NNDME
-596 DVKTLI
+596 DVKSLI

-631 AALDEIDSAASD
+631 AALDEIDAAASD

-680 DVTCYHVEGGVF
+680 DVTCYHVESGVF
-692 TNETIEN
+692 TNETVEN

>member
-1 MIELE
+1 MIELNN
-6 SLHLE
+6 LHLE

-17 KADLDLQSAI
+17 EADLDLSSAI

-40 IMEAIAVC
+40 VMEAIAVC

-69 KIVLRMKYNSVP
+69 KIVLEMKYNSVP
-81 IIFNVTL
+81 IIFNVIL

-147 LLQRLFQFDFA
+147 LLQRLFQFDFT

-179 SKIDY
+179 SKIEY

-210 YYAKQAEQDELF
+210 YYAKQAEQDKLF
-222 EELTNIKKIMNE
+222 EELTNIKNIMGE
-234 VNELQDKRNTIVE
+234 ANELHDKRNDIVE

-256 QELRQKKETA
+256 QDLKQRKETA
-266 QAAKTELET
+266 QVAKTELET

-288 IENLRKEIDSQNVSL
+288 IENLRKEIDNQNATL

-308 SIKANQTK
+308 SIKANQAK

-329 KDTEFAKKLALIEK
+329 KETEFAKKLSLIEK

-358 SVIEYDKDTNLNQI
+358 SVIENDKNTNADKI
-372 IDLEAE
+372 INLKTE
-378 EGNIGFAIADD
+378 EGNIGSAIADD
-389 KRKKEEIRQNI
+389 RRKKEEVRQNI
-400 SSLISKKATSEANLT
+400 SSLISKKATAEANLT
-415 SLRSTYNVLKSKVMP
+415 SLRSTYNVLKSKIMP
-430 LEIYEQLESDLTVAE
+430 LDVYEQLEDDLKVAE
-445 SDQAALQDAY
+445 TDQVALQDAY
-455 NNVMN
+455 NNVMS
-460 ELEKRKDALIK
+460 ELDKRKDAWVK
-471 QDEIERK
+471 QDEIEHK
-478 YEAIKADIKMFDNV
+478 YEAVKADIKMFDNAMV
-492 MMFNDAAQKQIEQ
+492 FNNAAQKQIEQ

-511 NSEMNIEEIKNIVA
+511 NSELNIEEIKNNAA
-525 SLTKDIECYN
+525 SLAKDIDCYN
-535 EVKKVLDKELPNFL
+535 EVKKILDKELPNFL

-554 SRLESEMNIF
+554 SKLETEMNTF

-577 QSKRGVEFFYTVDA
+577 QSKRGVEFFYTTDP
-591 NNNME
+591 NNDME
-596 DVKTLI
+596 DVKSLI

-631 AALDEIDSAASD
+631 AALDEIDAAASD

-680 DVTCYHVEGGVF
+680 DVTCYHVESGVF

>member
-1 MIELE
+1 
-6 SLHLE
+6 
-11 HFMRIT
+11 
-17 KADLDLQSAI
+17 
-27 TILEGDNG
+27 
-35 QGKSA
+35 
-40 IMEAIAVC
+40 
-48 LAERKRADSVK
+48 
-59 EFVQKGFDHA
+59 
-69 KIVLRMKYNSVP
+69 MKYNSVP
-81 IIFNVTL
+81 VVFNVVL

-210 YYAKQAEQDELF
+210 YYAKQAEQDRLF
-222 EELTNIKKIMNE
+222 EELSNTKKIMGE
-234 VNELQDKRNTIVE
+234 VNELHDKRNDIVE

-256 QELRQKKETA
+256 QDLKQRKETA
-266 QAAKTELET
+266 QAAKNELET
-275 FDFDGKSSALTSE
+275 FDFDGKSSTLTSE
-288 IENLRKEIDSQNVSL
+288 IENLRKEIDSQNASL

-308 SIKANQTK
+308 SIKAFQTK
-316 QTEVLQNIATCKY
+316 QTEVLQNIATCQY
-329 KDTEFAKKLALIEK
+329 KDTEFAKKLSLIEK

-358 SVIEYDKDTNLNQI
+358 SVIEYDKDTNANKI
-372 IDLEAE
+372 IDLKAE

-389 KRKKEEIRQNI
+389 KRKKEEIRQKI
-400 SSLISKKATSEANLT
+400 SSLISKKATAEANLT
-415 SLRSTYNVLKSKVMP
+415 SLRSTYNVLKAKVMP
-430 LEIYEQLESDLTVAE
+430 LDVYEQLESDLTVAE
-445 SDQAALQDAY
+445 ADQSALQDAY

-460 ELEKRKDALIK
+460 ELEKRKDAWIK

-478 YEAIKADIKMFDNV
+478 YEAIKADIKMFDNAMV
-492 MMFNDAAQKQIEQ
+492 FNNAAQKQIEQ

-511 NSEMNIEEIKNIVA
+511 NSELNIEEIKNNAA
-525 SLTKDIECYN
+525 SLAKDIDCYN

-554 SRLESEMNIF
+554 SKLETEMNTF

-577 QSKRGVEFFYTVDA
+577 QSKRGVEFFYTTDP
-591 NNNME
+591 NNDME
-596 DVKTLI
+596 DVKSLI

-631 AALDEIDSAASD
+631 AALDEIDAAASD

-680 DVTCYHVEGGVF
+680 DVTCYHVESGEF
-692 TNETIEN
+692 TNETVEN

>member
-6 SLHLE
+6 GLYLE

-17 KADLDLQSAI
+17 KADLDLRSAI

-40 IMEAIAVC
+40 VMEAIAVC

-69 KIVLRMKYNSVP
+69 KIILTMKYNSVP
-81 IIFNVTL
+81 IIFNVAL

-158 EKVKGINDKIDEA
+158 EKVKGIIDKIDEA

-210 YYAKQAEQDELF
+210 YYAKQDEEVKLF
-222 EELTNIKKIMNE
+222 EELTKIKKIMGE

-247 KSNNLGYKI
+247 KSNNLGFKI

-266 QAAKTELET
+266 QAAKNELST
-275 FDFDGKSSALTSE
+275 FDFDRKSSIITSE
-288 IENLRKEIDSQNVSL
+288 IELLRKDIESQNADL
-303 QMFDE
+303 QTYDE
-308 SIKANQTK
+308 SIKANQAK

-329 KDTEFAKKLALIEK
+329 KDSEFAKKLDLIER

-358 SVIEYDKDTNLNQI
+358 SVIEYDKNTNTNQI
-372 IDLEAE
+372 IDLETE
-378 EGNIGFAIADD
+378 EGYIGFAIADD
-389 KRKKEEIRQNI
+389 RRKKEEVRKNI
-400 SSLISKKATSEANLT
+400 SSLISKKATAEANLA
-415 SLRSTYNVLKSKVMP
+415 SLESTYNVLKSKIMP
-430 LEIYEQLESDLTVAE
+430 LDVYEQLESDLKTAE
-445 SDQAALQDAY
+445 VDQAALTDAY
-455 NNVMN
+455 NNIIS
-460 ELEKRKDALIK
+460 ELESHKDALSN
-471 QDEIERK
+471 QDIIERR
-478 YEAIKADIKMFDNV
+478 YEAVKAEIKSFDNV
-492 MMFNDAAQKQIEQ
+492 RVFNDAAQKQIEQ

-511 NSEMNIEEIKNIVA
+511 NSEMNIEVIKNTVA

-554 SRLESEMNIF
+554 SKLESEMNIF

-591 NNNME
+591 NNDME

-680 DVTCYHVEGGVF
+680 DVTCYHVDGGVF

>member
-69 KIVLRMKYNSVP
+69 KIVLKMKYNSVP

-389 KRKKEEIRQNI
+389 KRKKEEIRQKI

-505 YDEDIK
+505 YDEDIE

-591 NNNME
+591 NNTME

>member
-1 MIELE
+1 
-6 SLHLE
+6 
-11 HFMRIT
+11 MRIT
-17 KADLDLQSAI
+17 KADLDLRSAI

-40 IMEAIAVC
+40 VMEAIAVC

-69 KIVLRMKYNSVP
+69 KVILTMKYNSVP
-81 IIFNVTL
+81 IIFNVAL

-158 EKVKGINDKIDEA
+158 EKVKGIIDKIDEA

-184 LNKELVAKKARRD
+184 LNKELVAKKARHN

-210 YYAKQAEQDELF
+210 YYAKQDEEVKLF
-222 EELTNIKKIMNE
+222 EELTKIKKIMGE

-247 KSNNLGYKI
+247 KSNNLGFKI
-256 QELRQKKETA
+256 QELRRKKETA
-266 QAAKTELET
+266 QAAKNELST
-275 FDFDGKSSALTSE
+275 FDFDRKSSIITSE
-288 IENLRKEIDSQNVSL
+288 IELLIKDIESQNADL
-303 QMFDE
+303 QTYDE
-308 SIKANQTK
+308 SIKANQAK

-329 KDTEFAKKLALIEK
+329 KDSEFAKKLDLIER

-358 SVIEYDKDTNLNQI
+358 SVIEYDKNTNTNQI
-372 IDLEAE
+372 IDLETE
-378 EGNIGFAIADD
+378 EGYIGFAIADD
-389 KRKKEEIRQNI
+389 RRKKEEVRKNI
-400 SSLISKKATSEANLT
+400 SSLISKKATAEANLA
-415 SLRSTYNVLKSKVMP
+415 SLESTYNVLKSKIMP
-430 LEIYEQLESDLTVAE
+430 LDVYEQLESDLKTAE
-445 SDQAALQDAY
+445 IDQAALTDAY
-455 NNVMN
+455 NNIIS
-460 ELEKRKDALIK
+460 ELESHKDALSN
-471 QDEIERK
+471 QDIVERR
-478 YEAIKADIKMFDNV
+478 YEAVKAEIKSFDNV
-492 MMFNDAAQKQIEQ
+492 KVFNDAAQKQIEQ

-511 NSEMNIEEIKNIVA
+511 NSEMNIEIIKNTVA

-554 SRLESEMNIF
+554 SKLESEMNIF

-591 NNNME
+591 NNDME

-680 DVTCYHVEGGVF
+680 DVTCYHVDGGVF

>member
-17 KADLDLQSAI
+17 KADIDLRSAI

-40 IMEAIAVC
+40 VMEAIAVC

-69 KIVLRMKYNSVP
+69 KIVLKMKYNSVP

-147 LLQRLFQFDFA
+147 LLQRLFQFDFT
-158 EKVKGINDKIDEA
+158 EKVKGIIDKINEA

-210 YYAKQAEQDELF
+210 YYAKQDEEVKLF
-222 EELTNIKKIMNE
+222 GELTKIKKIMGE

-256 QELRQKKETA
+256 RELKQKKE
-266 QAAKTELET
+266 AAKAAKNELET
-275 FDFDGKSSALTSE
+275 FDFDEKSLAMTSE
-288 IENLRKEIDSQNVSL
+288 IETLRKDIDNQNADL

-308 SIKANQTK
+308 SIKSNQAR
-316 QTEVLQNIATCKY
+316 QTEVLQNIATCQY
-329 KDTEFAKKLALIEK
+329 KDTEFVKKLSLIER
-343 GVCPECGQSTCNMDH
+343 GVCPECGQSTCGMDH
-358 SVIEYDKDTNLNQI
+358 SVVEYDRDTNSCEI
-372 IDLEAE
+372 IRLKEE

-389 KRKKEEIRQNI
+389 RRKKEEVRKNI
-400 SSLISKKATSEANLT
+400 SSLISKKATVEANLT
-415 SLRSTYNVLKSKVMP
+415 SLRSTYNVLKANVMP
-430 LEIYEQLESDLTVAE
+430 LEVYEQLESDLETAE
-445 SDQAALQDAY
+445 VDQAALTDAY
-455 NNVMN
+455 NNIIS
-460 ELEKRKDALIK
+460 ELESHKDALSN
-471 QDEIERK
+471 QDTIERR
-478 YEAIKADIKMFDNV
+478 YEAVKAEIKAFDNV
-492 MMFNDAAQKQIEQ
+492 MVFNDAAQKQIEQ

-554 SRLESEMNIF
+554 SKLESEMNVF

-692 TNETIEN
+692 TNETVEN